1 MQIIK
6 ASTNHC
12 KTKLQDTCGVRNDS
26 VNQKQAETLYFIVIK
41 EIMKTMPT
49 GCKNII
55 CYMQYLACKWG
66 IIKNAKVFL
75 SYVKYLRI
83 LPRLRNCK
91 ILIGLCKL
99 IFMNRPIRFLD
110 RGN

>member
-41 EIMKTMPT
+41 EIMKAMST
-49 GCKNII
+49 GCKNIV
-55 CYMQYLACKWG
+55 CYMPYLAFKWG

-75 SYVKYLRI
+75 SYVKYFRI
-83 LPRLRNCK
+83 LPRVRNCK

-99 IFMNRPIRFLD
+99 IFMTRPIRFLD